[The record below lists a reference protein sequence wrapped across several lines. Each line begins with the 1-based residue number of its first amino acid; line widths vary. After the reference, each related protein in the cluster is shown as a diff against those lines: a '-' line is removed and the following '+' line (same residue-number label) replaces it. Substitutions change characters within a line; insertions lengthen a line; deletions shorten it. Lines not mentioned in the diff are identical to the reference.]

1 MTFKSV
7 PVRLAG
13 PLFLC
18 LLLLGQ
24 AGCFQRH
31 DRADFTVING
41 PDPEALDPA
50 IITSQADGRIV
61 SAMFEGLTRFNAV
74 TAQAEPALAKRWEIS
89 DDGTVYTFH
98 LRENLRWSTGEPI
111 TAADVVVPPL
121 AHFQGLLRRPVA
133 TTAAFCRVVAR
144 DAHGANAALALER
157 AQRRGAER
165 QVVCARIAA
174 YLQQRV
180 IG

>member
-7 PVRLAG
+7 PMRLAG
-13 PLFLC
+13 AFFLC

-61 SAMFEGLTRFNAV
+61 AAMFEGLTRFNAV
-74 TAQAEPALAKRWEIS
+74 TSQAEPALAKRWEFLKRRQRDQYLIA
-89 DDGTVYTFH
+89 DAVDLHHH
-98 LRENLRWSTGEPI
+98 L
-111 TAADVVVPPL
+111 
-121 AHFQGLLRRPVA
+121 
-133 TTAAFCRVVAR
+133 CR
-144 DAHGANAALALER
+144 
-157 AQRRGAER
+157 QC
-165 QVVCARIAA
+165 VCECSF
-174 YLQQRV
+174 
-180 IG
+180 